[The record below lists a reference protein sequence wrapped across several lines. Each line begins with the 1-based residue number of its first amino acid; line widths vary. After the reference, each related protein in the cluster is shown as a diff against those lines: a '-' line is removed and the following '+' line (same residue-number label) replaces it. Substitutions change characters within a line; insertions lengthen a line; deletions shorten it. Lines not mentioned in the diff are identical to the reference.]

1 MPTGIG
7 TALLLALAGATAAAW
22 LGALLRTRGV
32 RPVRA
37 LAAFFG
43 RQPKAGRVLLAALL
57 AGLWIVAGAKPGG
70 PRPRADGAGT
80 ADARIPPAARALAEE
95 DFRRGFVLTRAGTGE
110 AFDFAAPPGAAVC
123 ADWEAFGAAEDWI
136 YLSFTN
142 WSFRAGTDEAS
153 RLRVRSDG
161 WAEPLVAR
169 GAGDAVA
176 TNLWLAPFRTALG
189 VVPQANWGRLPA
201 AARPSRFWHFLTP
214 SNTLQ
219 LTWQNALLGRAAHA
233 PVNVQCRLQK

>member
-95 DFRRGFVLTRAGTGE
+95 DFRRGFVLARAGTGE
-110 AFDFAAPPGAAVC
+110 AFGFAAPSNAAVC
-123 ADWEAFGAAEDWI
+123 ADWEAFGAAEDWT
-136 YLSFTN
+136 YLALDNWAATLGTNEVNRFRVYSFGKVQPCVAN
-142 WSFRAGTDEAS
+142 EAGSLAAN
-153 RLRVRSDG
+153 R
-161 WAEPLVAR
+161 WF
-169 GAGDAVA
+169 
-176 TNLWLAPFRTALG
+176 APFRTSLG
-189 VVPQANWGRLPA
+189 IVPQANWGRLPA
-201 AARPSRFWHFLTP
+201 SARPSRFWHLLTP

-219 LTWQNALLGRAAHA
+219 LTWQNALFGRRASA
-233 PVNVQCRLQK
+233 PLSFQCRLKR